1 MRFTQAVVD
10 VAVEST
16 QVPSHAVGGIEYREY
31 SADTYDKAL
40 AAARKALGNGER
52 LIHIRVLE
60 R

>member
-16 QVPSHAVGGIEYREY
+16 QVPHAVGGIEHREY

-40 AAARKALGNGER
+40 AAVHIALGNGER

>member
-16 QVPSHAVGGIEYREY
+16 QVPHAAGGIEHREY
-31 SADTYDKAL
+31 SADTYD
-40 AAARKALGNGER
+40 KALGNGER